1 MSAAVTTSTGLLKS
15 RSVPERYMPSAKNT
29 VAAASAKPHTSP
41 VNTDSPVSDEGRSSG
56 SGARRCAI
64 KPNMTII
71 AAAAADTIYSTVGRT
86 ISTEKKQNSSSPVE
100 AVMYGSKYLSI
111 STASSEPAAR
121 ANSSA
126 ITDSG
131 V

>member
-1 MSAAVTTSTGLLKS
+1 
-15 RSVPERYMPSAKNT
+15 
-29 VAAASAKPHTSP
+29 
-41 VNTDSPVSDEGRSSG
+41 
-56 SGARRCAI
+56 
-64 KPNMTII
+64 
-71 AAAAADTIYSTVGRT
+71 
-86 ISTEKKQNSSSPVE
+86 
-100 AVMYGSKYLSI
+100 MYGSKYLSI